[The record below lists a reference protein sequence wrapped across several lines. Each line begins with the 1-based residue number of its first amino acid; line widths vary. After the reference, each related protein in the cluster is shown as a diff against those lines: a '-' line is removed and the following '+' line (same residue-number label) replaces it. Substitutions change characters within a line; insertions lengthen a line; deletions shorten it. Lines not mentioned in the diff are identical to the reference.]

1 MGFTKKD
8 VFKTFTILG
17 LALCALE
24 GCRYL
29 GGLLYLHVNTW
40 IGNQEAGVFRWLSWL
55 FHSEWTDILVQY
67 VFVLGLPYLV
77 LLFLVRK
84 LPKFR
89 YEKQRLPVG
98 VFLILLVISMGSGY
112 IFNFVG
118 TFINLAVSFFNG
130 KPIEEMNPVLDMM
143 STLTPAMVIYSCLLG
158 PFMEELLFRGIL
170 LSRARRFGD
179 RTGVVFT
186 AVMFGLMHGNLTQF
200 FYAAAIGLVL
210 GYIAVRTNKLRY
222 NVLLHMLINSYSTV
236 TSAVLILLSQ
246 PGMEIFMALFSLTVL
261 GIMILAV
268 VGAIVFLVLYGP
280 IGFRQLK
287 MANGYPSPY
296 RKYAWLNPGTVLYGL
311 LCIAQMLFY
320 LLY

>member
-17 LALCALE
+17 LALCVLE

-29 GGLLYLHVNTW
+29 GGLLYLRVNMW

-84 LPKFR
+84 LPKIR
-89 YEKQRLPVG
+89 YERQRLPVST
-98 VFLILLVISMGSGY
+98 FLILLVISMGCGY
-112 IFNFVG
+112 VFNFLG
-118 TFINLAVSFFNG
+118 LFINMAVSFLNG
-130 KPIEEMNPVLDMM
+130 KPLEEMNPVLDMM
-143 STLTPAMVIYSCLLG
+143 STLTPAMIIYSCLLG
-158 PFMEELLFRGIL
+158 PFMEEVLFRGIL

-179 RTGVVFT
+179 RTGVIFT

-200 FYAAAIGLVL
+200 FYAVAIGLVL

-222 NVLLHMLINSYSTV
+222 SVFLHILINSYSTV
-236 TSAVLILLSQ
+236 LSAVLILLQ
-246 PGMEIFMALFSLTVL
+246 EPGMEVFLAVFSLTVF
-261 GIMILAV
+261 GIMVFVI
-268 VGAIVFLVLYGP
+268 VGAIVFLVLYGRR
-280 IGFRQLK
+280 GHWQLK
-287 MANGYPSPY
+287 MANGYPSPA
-296 RKYAWLNPGTVLYGL
+296 RKYAWLNPGTILYGVI
-311 LCIAQMLFY
+311 CVAQMLFY